1 MLGGGAFAYWAVE
14 GQDWTPD
21 RLAVAIAAFVL
32 TCWGVV
38 LAWFGGTCVRKNSFP
53 LLFLLFMVPLPPV
66 ILDVFIG
73 FLQRSSTEVSDVLFS
88 LFGVPI
94 VREGFVFSLSQFTI
108 YVAEECSGIRSFL
121 SLVITSLLAG
131 YWFLETGWARV
142 GLVVLVVPL
151 AIAKNAMR
159 IVGLALLANYV
170 DPAFITNSPLHRSG
184 GIPLFLLS
192 LIVLICLAWLLRR
205 WESRPASKDGS
216 VRGSMDEREGRVVVE
231 SHTVRVL
238 DPLTDLRWPGFVE
251 RHAAASAFHSR
262 GWLRA
267 LQMTYG
273 YQPLVLTT
281 SRPTEPLTNALLLC
295 VVQSWVTGDRV
306 VSLPFTDHCEPLVE
320 NIEQLRAL
328 CAHLET
334 LRRAQGWKYAEMR
347 TSHAFLG
354 AAESFRECVVYQW
367 HRLDLRPGLDTLYRG
382 FHKDC
387 IRRRIGH
394 AERQGLR
401 YEEEGMNPSCG
412 HFMISSC

>member
-1 MLGGGAFAYWAVE
+1 MSDRQVAVTQPRSGGEATVVRSSTDVGLASGALPVHPTQRNVLSLLLFLGTCAWFWIPLRELWSFAVENEQFSHVMLIPWVSLYLLFLNRTTVLTSKDWNPTAGALLLGGGAFAYWAVE

-216 VRGSMDEREGRVVVE
+216 VRGEHG
-231 SHTVRVL
+231 
-238 DPLTDLRWPGFVE
+238 
-251 RHAAASAFHSR
+251 
-262 GWLRA
+262 
-267 LQMTYG
+267 
-273 YQPLVLTT
+273 
-281 SRPTEPLTNALLLC
+281 
-295 VVQSWVTGDRV
+295 
-306 VSLPFTDHCEPLVE
+306 
-320 NIEQLRAL
+320 
-328 CAHLET
+328 
-334 LRRAQGWKYAEMR
+334 
-347 TSHAFLG
+347 
-354 AAESFRECVVYQW
+354 
-367 HRLDLRPGLDTLYRG
+367 
-382 FHKDC
+382 
-387 IRRRIGH
+387 
-394 AERQGLR
+394 
-401 YEEEGMNPSCG
+401 
-412 HFMISSC
+412 